1 MPHRTH
7 LILGATGLV
16 GSELLRQSLDDP
28 RVTRVVVIAR
38 RATGITHAKLDQ
50 RIFELMEME
59 QHAHA
64 FANVDAL
71 FCALGTTI
79 KTAGS
84 QERFRVVDHDLP
96 LLAARVAHAHHV
108 PHYLLV
114 SALGANARSR
124 VFYNRVKGETEEDLR
139 AIGFPTLTIARPS
152 LLLGN
157 RTEYRRGER
166 IAAKLAFLMPPSMK
180 PVQASAVARAMIA
193 SSFDDA
199 PGVRV
204 IESKAM

>member
-1 MPHRTH
+1 M
-7 LILGATGLV
+7 
-16 GSELLRQSLDDP
+16 LRQSLDDA
-28 RVTRVVVIAR
+28 RVSRVVVIAR
-38 RATGITHAKLDQ
+38 RATGITHPKLDE
-50 RIFELMEME
+50 RVFDLAMME
-59 QHAHA
+59 QHADA

-79 KTAGS
+79 KVAGS

-96 LLAARVAHAHHV
+96 LLAARVAHTHHV

-114 SALGANARSR
+114 SSLGANARSR

-152 LLLGN
+152 LLLGD
-157 RTEYRRGER
+157 RAEFRRGER
-166 IAAKLAFLMPPSMK
+166 IASRLAFLMPPSMK
-180 PVQASAVARAMIA
+180 PVQARDVAAAMIA

-199 PGVRV
+199 FGTRI
-204 IESKAM
+204 IESKAMQQSARPLRPS